1 MMPIET
7 KAINVMKILQS
18 KVFRLILMVL
28 PFFTFATAS
37 AQTSLQVTISSVICP
52 IYLAVNTGIFII
64 GLTLMI
70 LGGALY
76 AAAHIM
82 PGSSKGS
89 LQGYGMSMIIGGVV
103 GVIIAE
109 LAPYILGLLTSTSS
123 TTITSYC

>member
-1 MMPIET
+1 MPIET